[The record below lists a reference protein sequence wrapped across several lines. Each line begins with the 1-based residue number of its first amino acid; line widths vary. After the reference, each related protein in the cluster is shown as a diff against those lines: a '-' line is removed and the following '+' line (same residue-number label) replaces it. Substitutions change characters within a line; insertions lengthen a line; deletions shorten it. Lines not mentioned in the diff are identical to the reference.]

1 MKMTVTDQIKIL
13 DDKIKSNQVQYD
25 LGREAAKISTLL
37 SKNLLDKY
45 GYLTGEDLG
54 YKPNVFEKA
63 KFEYSSLRMTLTN
76 NTKRKTNKTKV
87 YNKNKQDKYL
97 VYNSQDSFAKFKD
110 NDEFKEFPLGS
121 IYRKLNDFQ
130 KNFNK
135 LKIVNPQT
143 DDNKVLKEK
152 VLDGVGHILN
162 ELYYIYNDRYNEEK
176 DGLNTK
182 DKKKFSYKKL
192 RLTDNY
198 KYESEEEEET
208 SKKPDKKNHL
218 KNLIKKNDLK

>member
-1 MKMTVTDQIKIL
+1 
-13 DDKIKSNQVQYD
+13 
-25 LGREAAKISTLL
+25 
-37 SKNLLDKY
+37 
-45 GYLTGEDLG
+45 
-54 YKPNVFEKA
+54 
-63 KFEYSSLRMTLTN
+63 MTLTN

-130 KNFNK
+130 KKFNK

-162 ELYYIYNDRYNEEK
+162 
-176 DGLNTK
+176 
-182 DKKKFSYKKL
+182 
-192 RLTDNY
+192 
-198 KYESEEEEET
+198 
-208 SKKPDKKNHL
+208 
-218 KNLIKKNDLK
+218 